1 LGLLEI
7 RPLKIVIMNHKDL
20 DAWRK
25 SISLVK
31 KIYKLTENMP
41 DSEKFSL
48 TNQMRRSAVSISS
61 NIAEGSARE
70 SDKEFIQFLYYS
82 MGSIAELET
91 QLIISQEL
99 GFINISKEVEEDLLR
114 TRQIII
120 GLIRYLKSKKK

>member
-1 LGLLEI
+1 
-7 RPLKIVIMNHKDL
+7 MDHKDL
-20 DAWRK
+20 DAWIK

-31 KIYKLTENMP
+31 KVYNLTKKMP
-41 DSEKFSL
+41 DSEKFGL

-70 SDKEFIQFLYYS
+70 SDKEFIQFLHYS

-99 GFINISKEVEEDLLR
+99 GFLIISNELEDDLQR
-114 TRQIII
+114 TRQIIL
-120 GLIRYLKSKKK
+120 GLIRYVKAKRK

>member
-1 LGLLEI
+1 
-7 RPLKIVIMNHKDL
+7 MNHKDL

-31 KIYKLTENMP
+31 KVYHQTEKMP
-41 DSEKFSL
+41 DSEKFVL
-48 TNQMRRSAVSISS
+48 TSQTRKSAVSIPS

-99 GFINISKEVEEDLLR
+99 GLLIISQEVEDDLQK
-114 TRQIII
+114 TRQIVL